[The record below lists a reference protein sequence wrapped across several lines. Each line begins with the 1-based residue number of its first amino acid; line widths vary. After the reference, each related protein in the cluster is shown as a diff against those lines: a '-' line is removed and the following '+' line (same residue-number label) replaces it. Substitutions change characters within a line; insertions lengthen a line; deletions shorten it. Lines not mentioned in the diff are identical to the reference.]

1 MDSLLEQHCSC
12 ILPLA
17 APAVC
22 LVAALHL
29 QLLCQVVLFSGSSSR
44 TLTCPAASLLT
55 HPPPPGSALLV
66 PFLIC
71 PALAAVV
78 SVGVVQRQF
87 VQDTYLPCCITL
99 DTPPPPP
106 TLLVHFLICPA
117 AVLSVGD
124 VQWQLT
130 QGTHTM
136 RSTSD
141 SGEPTFIF
149 SSVLDR
155 DPDTFYCVILKR
167 GRCCQ
172 LPGLCVCVGGEGAV
186 LQGSGGHADNQ
197 LTPPP
202 PTHTHTTHIQQRG
215 RQGV

>member
-1 MDSLLEQHCSC
+1 
-12 ILPLA
+12 
-17 APAVC
+17 V
-22 LVAALHL
+22 
-29 QLLCQVVLFSGSSSR
+29 SGSVVQR
-44 TLTCPAASLLT
+44 QFVQDTYLPCCITLDT
-55 HPPPPGSALLV
+55 PPPPGSALLV

-172 LPGLCVCVGGEGAV
+172 LPGLSVCVWGGGCAAG
-186 LQGSGGHADNQ
+186 QWRSCRQSTH
-197 LTPPP
+197 PPP
-202 PTHTHTTHIQQRG
+202 HTHTPPTFSSVADRESDPRG
-215 RQGV
+215 NNETEAKELCRVKEGGSNVGPGRRG